1 MATGSVQKKGS
12 NYYAVYRDPSTHKQK
27 WKSAGPNKKK
37 AERMLIEIMAQ
48 VQTGGYQEIKEITFE
63 DFVDNWLEHKESRV
77 KPSTY
82 IWYRGIVT
90 LHLKPQFGR
99 LNLSS
104 ITTHMIEEFIAKQTT
119 ETSLSPTSIGYHLR
133 VLKTI
138 LKTAIIW
145 GFLTKNP
152 AEYIQK
158 PRTIK
163 KEMDFLTP
171 EELKLLLENTEPEYY
186 PLFLTAV
193 LTGLRRGELLALKW
207 SDINW
212 ATNQIHVRRALVLGK
227 LDEPK
232 SKTSIRALIVP
243 PMLISAL
250 KKHHLSCPIGELDLV
265 FPNKNGDIMN
275 ADNLYKRHFLP
286 SLRRAGLRKIRF
298 HDLRH
303 TYSSLLIS
311 QGENI
316 KFIQQQLGH
325 SSIQVTL
332 DRYGHLMPQV
342 QKGAGER
349 LQESVFGNSVRN
361 LLEDSEKTESE
372 TQGLKAIT
380 CSELGN

>member
-1 MATGSVQKKGS
+1 MARGSIVKKGS
-12 NYYAVYRDPSTHKQK
+12 SYYIVYRLDGKQT

-37 AERMLIEIMAQ
+37 AERMLTEIMAQ
-48 VQTGGYQEIKEITFE
+48 IHTGGYQETKEITFK
-63 DFVDNWLEHKESRV
+63 DFSNKWLADYSASRV
-77 KPSTY
+77 KTSTHRFY
-82 IWYRGIVT
+82 KDIVD
-90 LHLKPQFGR
+90 LHLTPHFGR
-99 LNLSS
+99 LNMSS
-104 ITTHMIEEFIAKQTT
+104 ITTHMIEEFLAKEIR
-119 ETSLSPTSIGYHLR
+119 ETSLSPTTIGYHLR
-133 VLKTI
+133 VMKTI
-138 LKTAIIW
+138 LKRAIIW
-145 GFLTKNP
+145 GYLTKNP

-158 PRTIK
+158 PRIAR

-171 EELKLLLENTEPEYY
+171 EELRIFLANTEPEYY
-186 PLFLTAV
+186 PLFLTAA

-212 ATNQIHVRRALVLGK
+212 ATNQIHVRRSLVLGR

-243 PMLISAL
+243 PMLISEL

-275 ADNLYKRHFLP
+275 ADNLYKRHFLMA
-286 SLRRAGLRKIRF
+286 LRRAGLRKIRF

-303 TYSSLLIS
+303 TYTALLIS
-311 QGENI
+311 QGENL

-342 QKGAGER
+342 QEGAGER
-349 LQESVFGNSVRN
+349 LQESVFGNSVRKV
-361 LLEDSEKTESE
+361 LEDSQKTESE
-372 TQGLKAIT
+372 TQDLET
-380 CSELGN
+380 YYPSVLG